1 MIDLGC
7 GGLFIDVSNTG
18 YTLCQKRAVKDKT
31 TGEMKDAPINLSYHG
46 SLECAVA
53 EAWRTLQRRRLSD
66 GDYTLSEAIEVMQSV
81 KREMMDKIKT
91 IQEVER

>member
-1 MIDLGC
+1 MIDLEC

-18 YTLCQKRAVKDKT
+18 YTLCQKRTVKDKT

-53 EAWRTLQRRRLSD
+53 EAWRTLQRRRLAE
-66 GDYTLSEAIEVMQSV
+66 GDHTLSEALEIMRGV
-81 KREMMDKIKT
+81 KRDVMDRITT
-91 IQEVER
+91 IREVER